1 MKYYCKAFIS
11 QFLVYNKC
19 SVKVRDDDEEEGD
32 DLSRSASIGQ
42 SFIPNQQR
50 AADFFVQ
57 RWQMSGVGFIQ
68 HTLRCLGTLI
78 HKDYLGAVF
87 LNRDRLIELCI
98 SLSWTLIILV
108 PAIIF

>member
-1 MKYYCKAFIS
+1 MKYYCKAFLS

-19 SVKVRDDDEEEGD
+19 SVKVRDDDD

-50 AADFFVQ
+50 AADFCPALADEWSCFHSTHIMLP
-57 RWQMSGVGFIQ
+57 WD
-68 HTLRCLGTLI
+68 
-78 HKDYLGAVF
+78 HKGYLGAVF

-98 SLSWTLIILV
+98 SLSRTLIILV